1 MEARTPARKS
11 GKEEKETGKEGLDRN
26 HRLFVSNVP
35 FNIADLDILGFFPG
49 AASIERHAKNGV
61 LTGAVFVQCRSA
73 EDVKRLILDCNGKE
87 MHGRVIKVTHLKDR
101 EAYITAKKNEE
112 NEEKDENR
120 RGRRIREQYENE
132 KSKDEKESYE
142 KERTVFITNL
152 ALNDS
157 EKEVR
162 EKFAV
167 FGEIEQCTV
176 MKNKETGVSI
186 GKAFVLF
193 TDPAAT
199 KKALRDQIILSNRI
213 LTVMKYVSPEAL
225 KKREEEKYLKEK
237 DRKKRERERAQG
249 KGEKRDPKRVST
261 CRVHISHMDKKHSR
275 KSISKVIEDYFQ
287 EKQEKKVKL
296 RGINIT
302 VDSSKRNPGYG
313 FVTFKF
319 PEDAQ
324 VFLENQRELKG
335 ALGKNMTA
343 EYAMESKE
351 FQTMG
356 IKKKPSKEDRI
367 AKREGK
373 KQ

>member
-1 MEARTPARKS
+1 MERVLARKS
-11 GKEEKETGKEGLDRN
+11 GREGKEAGQEGLDKN

-35 FNIADLDILGFFPG
+35 FNITDSDILGFFPG

-61 LTGAVFVQCRSA
+61 LTGAVFVQCYNA
-73 EDVKRLILDCNGKE
+73 EDAKRLILDCNGKE

-101 EAYITAKKNEE
+101 EAYVTTKKNEQ
-112 NEEKDENR
+112 NEENDENK

-132 KSKDEKESYE
+132 RSKNEKESYE
-142 KERTVFITNL
+142 KERTIFITNL
-152 ALNDS
+152 ALTDS
-157 EKEVR
+157 EKEIR
-162 EKFAV
+162 DKFSV

-176 MKNKETGVSI
+176 MKNRETGVSI

-193 TDPAAT
+193 KEPAAC
-199 KKALRDQIILSNRI
+199 KKSLNDQIILSNRI

-237 DRKKRERERAQG
+237 DRKKRERERAEG

-275 KSISKVIEDYFQ
+275 KSISKAIEDYFQ
-287 EKQEKKVKL
+287 EKQDKKVKL

-302 VDSSKRNPGYG
+302 VNSSKRNPGYG

-324 VFLENQRELKG
+324 VFLENQKELKST
-335 ALGKNMTA
+335 LGRNMTA

-351 FQTMG
+351 FQIMS

-367 AKREGK
+367 AKKEAK